1 MVNIALLD
9 DHIILFEAIKSV
21 FKNKTK
27 YTFVKGFT
35 SLEEIISFVKD
46 GNVID
51 ILLLDLQIEDHD
63 GIEFCKKLK
72 QVFPQLKIIIFTSHL
87 NKNLLTKSLA
97 AGASGYMIKNIS
109 GQELINGIETVLDN
123 RIYIHEKVA
132 HLFYSSPDKKTNID
146 YLPKLTKREKEI
158 LKLIMEENTSKQ
170 IAEKLFISLNTV
182 EVHRSNIF
190 IKTGSKNVAG
200 LITLALEK
208 NLLQN

>member
-35 SLEEIISFVKD
+35 SLEDIISFIKE

-72 QVFPQLKIIIFTSHL
+72 QIFPQLKIIIFTSHL
-87 NKNLLTKSLA
+87 NKNLLTKSLG

-132 HLFYSSPDKKTNID
+132 HLFYSSPDKKANID

-158 LKLIMEENTSKQ
+158 LKLIMEQNTSKQ

-190 IKTGSKNVAG
+190 IKTGAKNVAG

-208 NLLQN
+208 NLI